1 MHNSATEMGQ
11 NDNPKQKIETFYKVY
26 VTMRHWQETVMLHL
40 EYHVQEI
47 SNKMA
52 ATEEVK

>member
-1 MHNSATEMGQ
+1 MGQ